1 MCSLPGQNGQPSG
14 PRGVPTSPRNA
25 SGLAARP
32 AVIATQP
39 PLSGSWRSSPGAL
52 GSAGGGRVRLMG
64 PQPRASGGR
73 TPVKY
78 PGLRSMRGRR
88 GRRAGLAPYRCCGAA
103 CGAEYSTAVL
113 GGVDSPR
120 TGSARCGIM
129 VGGPGTVRDRQSLEA
144 VLKILVTVK
153 RVPDTAADKRLDP
166 ADKTLD
172 RESVETILNP
182 VDEYAVEEALRL
194 KEQHGGEVVVLC
206 MGPASALATV
216 RKALSMGPDAAV
228 HVHDDAL
235 HGSCALNTATVLQA
249 AIRQVE
255 PDIVLCGSE
264 STDARTSLVP
274 SALAEYLGWP
284 GLTGAKKLE
293 VDGSTI
299 RVHRETENGYDVLEA
314 EGPAVVSVVKGIN
327 EPRYPSFKGI
337 MAAKSKPVTDYTL
350 ADLGIDPGEV
360 GAAGGTTEVVDF
372 APRPP
377 RQAGQQVKDSGDGSA
392 AVELAE
398 FLAGHKFI

>member
-1 MCSLPGQNGQPSG
+1 
-14 PRGVPTSPRNA
+14 
-25 SGLAARP
+25 
-32 AVIATQP
+32 
-39 PLSGSWRSSPGAL
+39 
-52 GSAGGGRVRLMG
+52 
-64 PQPRASGGR
+64 
-73 TPVKY
+73 
-78 PGLRSMRGRR
+78 
-88 GRRAGLAPYRCCGAA
+88 
-103 CGAEYSTAVL
+103 
-113 GGVDSPR
+113 
-120 TGSARCGIM
+120 M
-129 VGGPGTVRDRQSLEA
+129 VGGPDTVRHRPSLEA
-144 VLKILVTVK
+144 ALKILVTVK
-153 RVPDTAADKRLDP
+153 RVPDTAAEKRLDP
-166 ADKTLD
+166 ADRTLD

-206 MGPASALATV
+206 MGPSSALATV

-228 HVHDDAL
+228 HVHDDAI
-235 HGSCALNTATVLQA
+235 HGSCAFNTARVLDA
-249 AIRQVE
+249 AVRRVE

-284 GLTGAKKLE
+284 GLTGAKQLE

-299 RVHRETENGYDVLEA
+299 RVHRETENLRRARGR
-314 EGPAVVSVVKGIN
+314 GPAVVSVVKGIN

-350 ADLGIDPGEV
+350 TDLGIDPGEV
-360 GAAGGTTEVVDF
+360 GTAGATTEVVDF

-377 RQAGQQVKDSGDGSA
+377 RQAGQQVKDPGDGSA
-392 AVELAE
+392 AVELAD

>member
-1 MCSLPGQNGQPSG
+1 MWTARAKGRPVAASWSPARTWSG
-14 PRGVPTSPRNA
+14 
-25 SGLAARP
+25 
-32 AVIATQP
+32 
-39 PLSGSWRSSPGAL
+39 
-52 GSAGGGRVRLMG
+52 
-64 PQPRASGGR
+64 
-73 TPVKY
+73 
-78 PGLRSMRGRR
+78 
-88 GRRAGLAPYRCCGAA
+88 
-103 CGAEYSTAVL
+103 
-113 GGVDSPR
+113 
-120 TGSARCGIM
+120 TGH
-129 VGGPGTVRDRQSLEA
+129 SLEA
-144 VLKILVTVK
+144 ALKILVTVK
-153 RVPDTAADKRLDP
+153 RVPDTAAEKRLDP
-166 ADKTLD
+166 GDKTLD

-206 MGPASALATV
+206 MGPSAALATV

-235 HGSCALNTATVLQA
+235 HGSCALNTAKVLDA
-249 AIRQVE
+249 AVRRVE

-284 GLTGAKKLE
+284 GLTGAKQLE
-293 VDGSTI
+293 VDGSTV

-337 MAAKSKPVTDYTL
+337 MAAKSKPVTDYSL

-360 GAAGGTTEVVDF
+360 GTAGATTEVVDF

-377 RQAGQQVKDSGDGSA
+377 RQAGQQVKDPGDGSA

-398 FLAGHKFI
+398 FLASHKFI

>member
-1 MCSLPGQNGQPSG
+1 M
-14 PRGVPTSPRNA
+14 
-25 SGLAARP
+25 
-32 AVIATQP
+32 
-39 PLSGSWRSSPGAL
+39 
-52 GSAGGGRVRLMG
+52 
-64 PQPRASGGR
+64 
-73 TPVKY
+73 
-78 PGLRSMRGRR
+78 
-88 GRRAGLAPYRCCGAA
+88 
-103 CGAEYSTAVL
+103 
-113 GGVDSPR
+113 
-120 TGSARCGIM
+120 
-129 VGGPGTVRDRQSLEA
+129 
-144 VLKILVTVK
+144 KILVTVK
-153 RVPDTAADKRLDP
+153 RVPDTAAEKRLDP

-235 HGSCALNTATVLQA
+235 HGSCAFNTAKVLQA
-249 AIRQVE
+249 AVRQVE
-255 PDIVLCGSE
+255 PDIVVCGSE

-284 GLTGAKKLE
+284 GLTGAKQLE
-293 VDGSTI
+293 VDGQTV

-314 EGPAVVSVVKGIN
+314 DGPAVVSVV
-327 EPRYPSFKGI
+327 KGI

-360 GAAGGTTEVVDF
+360 GAAGATTEVVDF

-377 RQAGQQVKDSGDGSA
+377 RQAGQQVKDPGDGSA

-398 FLAGHKFI
+398 FLASHKFI

>member
-1 MCSLPGQNGQPSG
+1 M
-14 PRGVPTSPRNA
+14 
-25 SGLAARP
+25 
-32 AVIATQP
+32 
-39 PLSGSWRSSPGAL
+39 
-52 GSAGGGRVRLMG
+52 
-64 PQPRASGGR
+64 
-73 TPVKY
+73 
-78 PGLRSMRGRR
+78 
-88 GRRAGLAPYRCCGAA
+88 
-103 CGAEYSTAVL
+103 
-113 GGVDSPR
+113 
-120 TGSARCGIM
+120 
-129 VGGPGTVRDRQSLEA
+129 
-144 VLKILVTVK
+144 KILVTVK
-153 RVPDTAADKRLDP
+153 RVPDTAAEKRLDP

-206 MGPASALATV
+206 MGPTSALATV

-235 HGSCALNTATVLQA
+235 HGSCAFNTARVLQA
-249 AIRQVE
+249 AIQQVE
-255 PDIVLCGSE
+255 PDMVLCGSE

-337 MAAKSKPVTDYTL
+337 MAAKSKPVEQLTVDEL
-350 ADLGIDPGEV
+350 GLSADEV
-360 GAAGGTTEVVDF
+360 GWAG
-372 APRPP
+372 
-377 RQAGQQVKDSGDGSA
+377 AGQEIVDISA
-392 AVELAE
+392 AEAREAGRVVEDEGEGYAE
-398 FLAGHKFI
+398 IVTFLENLKVI